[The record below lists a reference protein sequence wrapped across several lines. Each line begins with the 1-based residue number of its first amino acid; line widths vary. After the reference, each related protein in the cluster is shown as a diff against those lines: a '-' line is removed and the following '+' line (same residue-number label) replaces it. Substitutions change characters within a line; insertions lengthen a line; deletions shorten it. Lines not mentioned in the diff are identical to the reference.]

1 MDKKL
6 ALSDA
11 ISYVMNFELYY
22 EQYEQILELYQL
34 ALLAQEADQASL
46 YYKMLHSHF
55 PGDEIDE
62 SIISEDKKESFLKK
76 ISFPYNFLFPW
87 DEDYGFE
94 KLIESAVDVGN
105 ISAINAKAL
114 ALANHCPSIGW
125 SFSAQDPDDKEEREN
140 VQRFLEFA
148 TSYEDKLFPE
158 IKLLIKTATAKN
170 RKSIKEL
177 NFSVNDHK
185 ASEPMP
191 QYANEQEWK
200 AYRDMVRF
208 ERSYK
213 ARIESLNN
221 VNQSPFHKYCTA
233 MLLTEKRSV
242 IEFSSPSDYKIQK
255 KEMDKN
261 TGETLLQI
269 AESEGVLNARCG
281 TYKN

>member
-1 MDKKL
+1 MDKQL

-34 ALLAQEADQASL
+34 ALLAQDADQASL

-62 SIISEDKKESFLKK
+62 SIISEDKKGSLLKK
-76 ISFPYNFLFPW
+76 ISFPYNFLTPW
-87 DEDYGFE
+87 DDLEDCAFQE
-94 KLIESAVDVGN
+94 LIESAVDVGN

-125 SFSAQDPDDKEEREN
+125 SFAAKDPDDKEEREN

-177 NFSVNDHK
+177 NFAVNDYK
-185 ASEPMP
+185 TSDPMP
-191 QYANEQEWK
+191 QYANEKEWK

-233 MLLTEKRSV
+233 MLLSETRSV
-242 IEFSSPSDYKIQK
+242 IEFSSHSDYKIQK
-255 KEMDKN
+255 KVMDKN
-261 TGETLLQI
+261 TSNTLLQI

-281 TYKN
+281 TY